1 MRARLGGGG
10 PGRSGGE
17 EENRPVVEGLRRNGV
32 EASRAGRPDDA
43 RGAPASA
50 PTGAF
55 ERGERSRRGGDA
67 GFVQASGRSRGS
79 STRGRHAP
87 FRLERIFELSAA
99 GATLGGG
106 WRKADGVS
114 RGDSR
119 GRRERASARE
129 NAASR
134 GDVVPSVRFPASRRR
149 RDASLTP
156 ARANAGRLARSSD
169 APPARRFQV
178 LVCRRSRRGAARAPG
193 SPREGGDAPGV
204 HGSRQHGGHA

>member
-1 MRARLGGGG
+1 VRARLGGGG
-10 PGRSGGE
+10 GTGRSGGE

-156 ARANAGRLARSSD
+156 ARANAGRLATFHPTLRS
-169 APPARRFQV
+169 RERFQV
-178 LVCRRSRRGAARAPG
+178 FGVSPDSRRGAAAR
-193 SPREGGDAPGV
+193 R
-204 HGSRQHGGHA
+204 SRVLA